1 MTKKEKATLI
11 EWANKLSNEELESE
25 YYKSAYDC
33 LGSQTDEM
41 YELGYDL
48 VDIQER
54 DKYEKYLCE
63 KSDVL
68 EVICAERGI
77 KLWS

>member
-1 MTKKEKATLI
+1 MKKNEKNALI
-11 EWANKLSNEELESE
+11 EWASKLSNDELEEE

-33 LGSQTDEM
+33 LGSQTDKM

-48 VDIQER
+48 VDIEER
-54 DKYEKYLCE
+54 DKFETYLCE

-68 EVICAERGI
+68 EQICAERGI
-77 KLWS
+77 ALWQ